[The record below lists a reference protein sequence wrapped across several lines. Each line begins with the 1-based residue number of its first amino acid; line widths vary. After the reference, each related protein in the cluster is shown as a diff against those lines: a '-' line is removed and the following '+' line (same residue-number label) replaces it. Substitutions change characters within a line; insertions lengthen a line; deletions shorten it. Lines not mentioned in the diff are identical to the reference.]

1 MIDIDVKKLYYFGK
15 EEDWLL
21 FLLAVTAVKKA
32 RFNITQNELKVIS
45 EEAEQIKS
53 KLKILIPDLDPD
65 SDDIRLSRVWD
76 VRRYKLRN
84 AFEKQN

>member
-21 FLLAVTAVKKA
+21 FKLKSLEIEMLLLESPEILKA
-32 RFNITQNELKVIS
+32 RS
-45 EEAEQIKS
+45 EEYEKVKAR
-53 KLKILIPDLDPD
+53 LKYLIPDLDPE

-76 VRRYKLRN
+76 VRRYKLKD
-84 AFEKQN
+84 AFK